1 MNASATPSWDRE
13 DFRENYSFKEK
24 CKMPVCPQCDNMLD
38 FEEDEVDEG
47 DVVSCDE
54 CGTELEVVG
63 TDPLELA
70 KIEEEEE
77 DDEEYEDEEE
87 E

>member
-1 MNASATPSWDRE
+1 
-13 DFRENYSFKEK
+13 
-24 CKMPVCPQCDNMLD
+24 MPVCPECENALD
-38 FEEDEVDEG
+38 VDTEDVEEG

-63 TDPLELA
+63 TDPLELSRVD
-70 KIEEEEE
+70 EEGYEDE
-77 DDEEYEDEEE
+77 DDEVAADEEE

>member
-1 MNASATPSWDRE
+1 
-13 DFRENYSFKEK
+13 
-24 CKMPVCPQCDNMLD
+24 MPVCPECDSTLD

-77 DDEEYEDEEE
+77 EDEEYGDEEE

>member
-1 MNASATPSWDRE
+1 
-13 DFRENYSFKEK
+13 
-24 CKMPVCPQCDNMLD
+24 MPVCPQCDSMLD

-54 CGTELEVVG
+54 CGSELEVVG
-63 TDPLELA
+63 TDPLELT
-70 KIEEEEE
+70 KIEDDD
-77 DDEEYEDEEE
+77 DDEEFEDEEE